1 MKSQSPPPLSS
12 PHLYSSFCRP
22 AVSDFPALLWQSLN
36 FNDLLG
42 GIVTLFVCT
51 VGNNYNSIVIAYV
64 RATGSKVC
72 KDRTCCASTLG
83 DGEGVVLV
91 SSACT

>member
-1 MKSQSPPPLSS
+1 MLGAAPRVVCPILLTLRLASRVREPLAVRGELPLSRQ
-12 PHLYSSFCRP
+12 LCL
-22 AVSDFPALLWQSLN
+22 VNITSLN

-72 KDRTCCASTLG
+72 
-83 DGEGVVLV
+83 
-91 SSACT
+91 

>member
-1 MKSQSPPPLSS
+1 M
-12 PHLYSSFCRP
+12 
-22 AVSDFPALLWQSLN
+22 LLRQALN

-72 KDRTCCASTLG
+72 EDRASSASTPG
-83 DGEGVVLV
+83 DGKGVVFV
-91 SSACT
+91 SGTRTRSYVGRRDV